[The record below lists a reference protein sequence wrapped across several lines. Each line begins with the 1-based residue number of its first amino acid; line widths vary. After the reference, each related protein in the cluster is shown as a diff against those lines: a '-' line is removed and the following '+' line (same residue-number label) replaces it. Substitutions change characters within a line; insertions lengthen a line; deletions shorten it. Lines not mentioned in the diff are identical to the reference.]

1 MYIYISPCLFHFGEN
16 ILPKSM
22 VKALKA
28 LISSAKM
35 TRITIETLKTNSK
48 EPSPFPILA
57 FS

>member
-22 VKALKA
+22 VKA